1 MTVDS
6 TSTVADPPPPP
17 GPPAAPPRAAPSHA
31 ARWSAIAV
39 GVVLVG
45 LMAVFVAGLGGDS
58 DGPITASPL
67 DGRAAP
73 ELAGTGL
80 DGGTVDLTHY
90 RGSWVVV
97 NFFATWCPPCV
108 QEHPELISFSS
119 RHQAAGDAVL
129 LSVVFND
136 ETANVA
142 SFFAAQG
149 GTWPVL
155 VDDDGSAAVG
165 WAVTGVPESVLV
177 APNGIVVGKIKGGVT
192 ADALDG
198 IINDLERQADG
209 G

>member
-1 MTVDS
+1 VTVDG
-6 TSTVADPPPPP
+6 TSTLAASPPPP
-17 GPPAAPPRAAPSHA
+17 GPPAGPHRAGPSHA

-45 LMAVFVAGLGGDS
+45 LLAVFVAGLGGDD
-58 DGPITASPL
+58 DGPISASPL
-67 DGRAAP
+67 DGKAAP
-73 ELAGTGL
+73 ELVGTGL
-80 DGGTVDLTHY
+80 DGRAVDLDDH

-108 QEHPELISFSS
+108 QEHPELITFSS
-119 RHQAAGDAVL
+119 RHQDRGDAVL

-198 IINDLERQADG
+198 IIADLERQASG